1 MLFSGS
7 SALFAQ
13 NSDVK
18 INGVVIDEL
27 GEAMI
32 GVTVVAEGSTVGT
45 VTDFDGAFSL
55 NVPGSTKNIIVSFVG
70 YHSQTVAV
78 RQGAAMRITLVPPT
92 LALDDVLVIG
102 TGTTE
107 LGRA

>member
-1 MLFSGS
+1 MLCIGS
-7 SALFAQ
+7 SALFAK
-13 NSDVK
+13 NRDVK

-32 GVTVVAEGSTVGT
+32 GVTVVAEGTTVGT

-78 RQGAAMRITLVPPT
+78 RQGAAMVITLVPQN
-92 LALDDVLVIG
+92 LELDHVVVIG
-102 TGTTE
+102 YGTPP
-107 LGRA
+107 

>member
-1 MLFSGS
+1 MKSNTLNLRSSVQKWLICFMLFIGS

-55 NVPGSTKNIIVSFVG
+55 NVPGSTKNIIE
-70 YHSQTVAV
+70 
-78 RQGAAMRITLVPPT
+78 I
-92 LALDDVLVIG
+92 
-102 TGTTE
+102 
-107 LGRA
+107 GRAHV